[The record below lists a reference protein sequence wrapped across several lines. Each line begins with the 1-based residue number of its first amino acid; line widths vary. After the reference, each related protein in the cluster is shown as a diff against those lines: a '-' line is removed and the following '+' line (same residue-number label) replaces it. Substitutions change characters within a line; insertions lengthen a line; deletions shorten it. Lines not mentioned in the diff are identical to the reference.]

1 MYSPK
6 SPHLRSPSNGLNNS
20 MININ
25 VPHEE
30 PIIMSSQVYTSL
42 QYDENK
48 KEKAAFPQPA
58 NFKCNYLVEYRPP
71 NSI

>member
-1 MYSPK
+1 
-6 SPHLRSPSNGLNNS
+6 

-42 QYDENK
+42 QHDENK